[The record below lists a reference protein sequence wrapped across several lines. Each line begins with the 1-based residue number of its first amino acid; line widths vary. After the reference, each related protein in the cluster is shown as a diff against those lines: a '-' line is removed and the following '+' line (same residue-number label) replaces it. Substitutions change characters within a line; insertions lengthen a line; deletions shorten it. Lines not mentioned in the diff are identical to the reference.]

1 MIILSYP
8 SNWPKARILVLPTY
22 YQLIFAGSSSPD
34 ECGYISNTA
43 NKGSSLSTP
52 PTVRSTPSSEALD
65 VVADLR
71 YEAMRFRSLPHSSRP
86 LTLATS
92 SRETNGNHLDDI
104 QDHAQAPASAMSSGV
119 PPNMSIP
126 LVGLKHFQ
134 PMILNGNTNNT
145 SPRSQ
150 QHNIE
155 DMYAK
160 VSHIHTSIPT

>member
-1 MIILSYP
+1 M
-8 SNWPKARILVLPTY
+8 VLPTY

-86 LTLATS
+86 LTLATTK
-92 SRETNGNHLDDI
+92 ETNGNHLDDI
-104 QDHAQAPASAMSSGV
+104 IQDAQAPPSAMSGM

-126 LVGLKHFQ
+126 LVGLKQFQ

-145 SPRSQ
+145 SPQ

-155 DMYAK
+155 DLYAK
-160 VSHIHTSIPT
+160 VIHILYSYNHIGYT

>member
-1 MIILSYP
+1 MRVG
-8 SNWPKARILVLPTY
+8 RILNLFFL
-22 YQLIFAGSSSPD
+22 LIFAGSSSPD

-86 LTLATS
+86 LTLAT
-92 SRETNGNHLDDI
+92 RETNGNHLDDI
-104 QDHAQAPASAMSSGV
+104 QDAQARSAMSGM
-119 PPNMSIP
+119 PMPNMSIP
-126 LVGLKHFQ
+126 LVGLKQFQ
-134 PMILNGNTNNT
+134 PMILNGNTNNST
-145 SPRSQ
+145 SPP

-155 DMYAK
+155 DLYAK
-160 VSHIHTSIPT
+160 VSHDY